1 MWRDRAGVLKGKG
14 VPYSQ
19 MRIVARVKWQLY
31 HLKGVLE
38 RGGLK
43 PHVVLA
49 GDNSDMADAAEE
61 EDLAN
66 APPSHDKAIATFIH
80 LSSHQFICP
89 LLQLSSIHP
98 STVLSVH
105 SSTHLSHDPFNRGKV
120 RIGHPLIFSVT

>member
-1 MWRDRAGVLKGKG
+1 MSLVLELNLSVGVWHDRAGVLRDQG

-19 MRIVARVKWQLY
+19 IRILARAKWQLY

-49 GDNSDMADAAEE
+49 GDDSDMADATEE

-66 APPSHDKAIATFIH
+66 APPSHDKVRAWN
-80 LSSHQFICP
+80 HQAYIF
-89 LLQLSSIHP
+89 HP
-98 STVLSVH
+98 V
-105 SSTHLSHDPFNRGKV
+105 F
-120 RIGHPLIFSVT
+120 